1 MSILTNIRRYRIVG
15 ALTTLVLLASVVGG
29 AWAYFSSTGAG
40 AASASVGSVSVP
52 GSPSAHVA
60 ASADRVLISWGAA
73 TLSNGDAVQG
83 YIVTRSDGASVC
95 GTSSALFSGAPL
107 ACEDTNVVSDATYR
121 YTVAAVYHSFSASAQ
136 TGFVTVQ
143 SAPRVTSTSSNAL
156 GQGATK
162 DVVVHGEGFVN
173 GAQVSVSGPGITV
186 ESTTV
191 DDSAQATA
199 NIAIAAG
206 AATGPRDVTVTNT
219 DGGTATLTGGMTVN
233 AAPTVGSLSPGAL
246 PQGALKDVVVH
257 GAGFVSGAQVSFSG
271 TGITVNSTHLET
283 ATQLTATIALDAAAG
298 TGARDVTVTN
308 TDGGTSTFTAGF
320 TVNAPP
326 SVSSLNP
333 NALSQGVSGDIVIT
347 GSGFASGASASF
359 PGTGITVN
367 STRFD
372 SATQLTANIT
382 VAADAAI
389 GTSDVTIA
397 NPDGGAATK
406 TAAFTVNPGPMLS
419 SLNPSALG
427 QGASNQNV
435 VITGSAFANGASA
448 SFAGDGITVNW
459 TMFNSATQLTANITL
474 DAIAPPGARDVTVT
488 NTDGGTV
495 TKLSAFTV
503 NAGPTLTS
511 LTPSS
516 RGQGAS
522 GQSVVIAGTGF
533 ASGAKASFGAGITV
547 NSTHVDSPT
556 QLTATITLDANAPT
570 GARDVAVANTDGGAA
585 TRTGA
590 FTVDPGPTVSSSSPS
605 SRGQGASG
613 QSIVIAGTGFASG
626 TNVSF
631 GAGIT
636 VNSVHFDSASQMTAT
651 ITVAA
656 GATPGARDVIVTNTD
671 GGAVTKTAA
680 FTVNAAPTVGSLSP
694 SVLKRNTTNQSIVV
708 TGTGFASGTGLAA
721 AFSGTGITVVST
733 TYGSPTQ
740 VTAVISIASSAAVGL
755 RDVTVTN
762 PDAGIGTKTG
772 AFTVSVAPTL
782 TSVSPSTLPQG
793 ATNRDL
799 TITGNNF
806 VTGAT
811 VSIAGAGVTVNS
823 TAYNSA
829 TQLAANVTITASA
842 YQGGHNVTVTNPGN
856 LSTSQNLF
864 TVTAGPIIS
873 TLIPGAAKQGTSNRD
888 VVITGTGF
896 LSGTG
901 LITSFTPTTG
911 IHVNSTTYNG
921 PTQVTANISID
932 PAADAGARDITV
944 TNPDF
949 GSATK
954 PGGFVVTP
962 VNPPTISSVSAIVRP
977 SALVGPTAQTLTITG
992 SNFVSGASPSFAA
1005 SGINVFSTTYNSAT
1019 QLTLGVTVD
1028 PSATLGASSIT
1039 VTNPDGVAGSCSTC
1053 VNVYSVDLVSRV
1065 SGNPFGPP
1073 YALTTITPVTISA
1086 GATYLVFAY
1095 DKSSIGDGA
1104 TLATS
1109 GFTTSPGLT
1118 PIGAQ
1123 QDYNS
1128 GVDHNWAWVMSG
1140 GSGTGQIT
1148 ATFAK
1153 QPANNWSYL
1162 YVVAIGGAGAN
1173 PVVAQASAIGITNP
1187 ATATLPGT
1195 PGASDAEIVFWSA
1208 DGNAGNALSV
1218 TSPFAAV
1225 YNSAGSSS
1233 SGSLG
1238 VFAGPASP
1246 SAVNITMNT
1255 SHPWGTTAL
1264 EIAHP

>member
-448 SFAGDGITVNW
+448 SFAGD
-459 TMFNSATQLTANITL
+459 
-474 DAIAPPGARDVTVT
+474 
-488 NTDGGTV
+488 
-495 TKLSAFTV
+495 
-503 NAGPTLTS
+503 
-511 LTPSS
+511 
-516 RGQGAS
+516 
-522 GQSVVIAGTGF
+522 
-533 ASGAKASFGAGITV
+533 GITV